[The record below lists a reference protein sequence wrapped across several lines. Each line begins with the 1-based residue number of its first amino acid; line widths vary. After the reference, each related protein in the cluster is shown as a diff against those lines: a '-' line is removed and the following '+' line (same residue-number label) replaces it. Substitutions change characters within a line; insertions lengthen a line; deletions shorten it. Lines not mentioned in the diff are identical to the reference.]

1 MIFHYII
8 ESCFLSR
15 SPGMFPP
22 FQRHLAD
29 VGSVVVPVPHV
40 GEPAGHHVVRCNQT
54 RLVRLPLNRD
64 TKQNINHS
72 WGQFY
77 GIPNLHFAAALSAT
91 FCLICLETSQ
101 GRIRLWWKIL
111 VIKNIKTKRSKIW
124 RKKYWIIFDVC
135 RKMLKKYIYLLTCSC
150 SSTSQSCSLQS
161 WNVDFMLLPEPEC
174 GYVDI

>member
-1 MIFHYII
+1 MTCESSHQLCCYSLWSKNCFKLMIFHYTIR
-8 ESCFLSR
+8 ETCSLSR

-54 RLVRLPLNRD
+54 RLVRMRLNRD
-64 TKQNINHS
+64 TKYN
-72 WGQFY
+72 WRQFY
-77 GIPNLHFAAALSAT
+77 GSPNLHFAAALSAT

-111 VIKNIKTKRSKIW
+111 VIKNIKTKISKNF
-124 RKKYWIIFDVC
+124 KKLYHF
-135 RKMLKKYIYLLTCSC
+135 
-150 SSTSQSCSLQS
+150 
-161 WNVDFMLLPEPEC
+161 
-174 GYVDI
+174 

>member
-1 MIFHYII
+1 MTCESSHHLCCYSLWPENCFKLMIVHYII
-8 ESCFLSR
+8 ESCSLSR

-54 RLVRLPLNRD
+54 RLVRMLLNRD
-64 TKQNINHS
+64 TTKHS

-77 GIPNLHFAAALSAT
+77 GIPNLHFAAALSVT

-111 VIKNIKTKRSKIW
+111 VIKNFKI
-124 RKKYWIIFDVC
+124 RISII
-135 RKMLKKYIYLLTCSC
+135 
-150 SSTSQSCSLQS
+150 
-161 WNVDFMLLPEPEC
+161 
-174 GYVDI
+174 

>member
-1 MIFHYII
+1 MLLDQCSNVEEVTSGPRRVTCESSHHLCCYSLWPENCFKLMIFHYII

-15 SPGMFPP
+15 SPVIFPP

-40 GEPAGHHVVRCNQT
+40 GQPAGHHVVRCNEN
-54 RLVRLPLNRD
+54 RLVRLPM
-64 TKQNINHS
+64 TKHIINHS

-77 GIPNLHFAAALSAT
+77 GNPNLHFAAALSAT

-111 VIKNIKTKRSKIW
+111 VIKNIKTRRSKI
-124 RKKYWIIFDVC
+124 
-135 RKMLKKYIYLLTCSC
+135 
-150 SSTSQSCSLQS
+150 
-161 WNVDFMLLPEPEC
+161 
-174 GYVDI
+174 